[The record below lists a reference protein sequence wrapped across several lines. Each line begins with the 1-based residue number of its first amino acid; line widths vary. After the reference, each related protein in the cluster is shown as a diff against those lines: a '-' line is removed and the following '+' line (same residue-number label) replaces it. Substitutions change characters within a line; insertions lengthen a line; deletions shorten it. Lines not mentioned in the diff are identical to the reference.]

1 MMTFLVLLWREPR
14 KCSASSTRTMTGTSQ
29 RLSSSRWSR
38 NRSRTCLGNH
48 HILHHKPKFILL
60 VSHFPQL
67 LLDRVTIL
75 TDLYLNHRKIL
86 KVCLEDES
94 LYHNLETKK
103 PFSGSPR
110 KDPVEAVD
118 VPICPRF
125 SLAAENRVTT
135 KRRYSDICRKKKLL
149 YNSDS

>member
-1 MMTFLVLLWREPR
+1 MLLKLADLVQTFVEFFRIEDLDERSLDAVHLLSLCNLVV
-14 KCSASSTRTMTGTSQ
+14 SSLAVERAQEMFSMLDINNDGDITEAE
-29 RLSSSRWSR
+29 
-38 NRSRTCLGNH
+38 
-48 HILHHKPKFILL
+48 FI
-60 VSHFPQL
+60 
-67 LLDRVTIL
+67 
-75 TDLYLNHRKIL
+75 